1 MKIKIVLLL
10 ISNIVIAQ
18 KSKEIFTTIDSTK
31 VKIGEE
37 IKYGIKI
44 KSDSLF
50 FVEFPAKPFFTPF
63 EIIEEKPID
72 TLKFKNKFILT
83 KEYSLIN
90 FDSGRYWIPP
100 KKFLL
105 MVSLFFQILFKYK

>member
-37 IKYGIKI
+37 IKRLY
-44 KSDSLF
+44 
-50 FVEFPAKPFFTPF
+50 E
-63 EIIEEKPID
+63 
-72 TLKFKNKFILT
+72 
-83 KEYSLIN
+83 LI
-90 FDSGRYWIPP
+90 
-100 KKFLL
+100 
-105 MVSLFFQILFKYK
+105 